1 MIGGVAVPQLW
12 FTLRLVVILG
22 FVHRFRR
29 SLFDQT
35 GKFTGSLQ
43 LGDFVADLASRPA
56 HETGDL
62 LDRIIQPDAI
72 GQVQKIHLRSFFAG
86 IHVGLVFEILVHSRF
101 PNFFVIQPNASR
113 ILLAPYVEGPS
124 GERLPKAVDF
134 SWPPCPKRPLQRAR
148 WSDTPLSD
156 PFDRT
161 KPAKA
166 ARGCIVCRQT
176 FLEMLGLIIKT
187 AADGLSLLHDAVPSK
202 RVSARR
208 SEYLRS

>member
-43 LGDFVADLASRPA
+43 LGDFLADLASRPT

-72 GQVQKIHLRSFFAG
+72 GEVQKIHLGPFFTG
-86 IHVGLVFEILVHSRF
+86 IHVGPVFDVLVYSRF
-101 PNFFVIQPNASR
+101 LISPSFSLTPVAF
-113 ILLAPYVEGPS
+113 LLRHTRTRRQLLIGPS
-124 GERLPKAVDF
+124 VGY
-134 SWPPCPKRPLQRAR
+134 
-148 WSDTPLSD
+148 D
-156 PFDRT
+156 P
-161 KPAKA
+161 
-166 ARGCIVCRQT
+166 
-176 FLEMLGLIIKT
+176 
-187 AADGLSLLHDAVPSK
+187 
-202 RVSARR
+202 
-208 SEYLRS
+208 